1 MRKYLFPICCALL
14 LMSCGGGDDNSD
26 PVTENKAPSIPGL
39 VTPANNLLCI
49 DNAVVFEWNAASDP
63 DFDAITYQIEVAKDN
78 QFKQIDYTNSASGT
92 TKSISLEK
100 GMRYYWRVKA
110 VDSQNLSGKYSEV
123 FQFYTEGVGLTN
135 HLPFVPSLVKPE
147 LSSVLTTNSVI
158 LEWDA
163 SDVDA
168 NDVLTYDVYFGTTN
182 PPTAKISSNQSL
194 KTYTQSLNSSGTYY
208 WSVDVKD
215 QKGGISKGQVWRFVK
230 N

>member
-1 MRKYLFPICCALL
+1 MRKYLFTICYALL

-39 VTPANNLLCI
+39 VAPANNLLCI

-63 DFDAITYQIEVAKDN
+63 DSDAITYQIEVSKDN
-78 QFKQIDYTNSASGT
+78 QFKQIDYTNSVTAPV
-92 TKSISLEK
+92 KNISLEK

-110 VDSQNLSGKYSEV
+110 IDSQNLSGKYSEV

-147 LSSVLTTNSVI
+147 LSSALTTNSVV
-158 LEWDA
+158 LEWNA

-182 PPTAKISSNQSL
+182 PPTAKVSSNQSL